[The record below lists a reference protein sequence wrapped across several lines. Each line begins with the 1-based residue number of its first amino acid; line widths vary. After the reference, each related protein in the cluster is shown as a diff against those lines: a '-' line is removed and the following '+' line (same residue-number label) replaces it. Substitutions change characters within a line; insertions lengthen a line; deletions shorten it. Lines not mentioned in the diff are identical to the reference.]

1 MNATGLI
8 LQATAR
14 HGLPTHVWGVPREMF
29 VASVLSGLLFGVI
42 VWLVFTDDM
51 PENRPP
57 RRRRKR

>member
-1 MNATGLI
+1 
-8 LQATAR
+8 
-14 HGLPTHVWGVPREMF
+14 MF

-51 PENRPP
+51 PEDRPP